1 MRLFKGFLMSKDPE
15 TGKLSPFFLKVRN
28 EDIFVSKKISL
39 DKTFHQTSGLW
50 TVEKEMHSTDMSIFV
65 YSMASGIATAGEE
78 ISHNEK
84 SPANGFSG
92 KILYKVYKSG
102 YYEVQCMFNF
112 VPLNNDIKSQSV
124 IVVPLPYDV
133 KNVLNI
139 TPYMTPIYSYNKS
152 TAGMIINLGKSKI
165 ENDILSINDSEEYMY
180 KLELVHVWN
189 MYMSSEYG
197 SGLNPCNNDPHS
209 LATIPFVSF
218 TINGFV
224 DKVLY
229 E

>member
-50 TVEKEMHSTDMSIFV
+50 TVEKEIHSTDMSIFV
-65 YSMASGIATAGEE
+65 YSMASGISTVGEI

-102 YYEVQCMFNF
+102 YYEIQCMFSF
-112 VPLNNDIKSQSV
+112 APLGDSAKGQSV

-133 KNVLNI
+133 KNVINI
-139 TPYMTPIYSYNKS
+139 NPYMTPLYEYDK
-152 TAGMIINLGKSKI
+152 TTGGMMINLGKGRI
-165 ENDILSINDSEEYMY
+165 ENDILSINDAEEYLY
-180 KLELVHVWN
+180 KLELIHVWN
-189 MYMSSEYG
+189 MYMSSDYG
-197 SGLNPCNNDPHS
+197 SGLNPCNNNPDDLVS
-209 LATIPFVSF
+209 IPFVSF